1 MNCTPG
7 AGFSY
12 AGMSGFCRACQEEI
26 HLQIWEELLLVL
38 GLSMDGFAAS
48 VCMGI
53 ALGPESRGRYRIVA
67 LVSGCHA
74 AMVVL
79 GCWLGMGLQGWIGTA
94 WPWVAAALLLA
105 LGANMLRTAGR
116 EENCKA
122 GLTPG
127 AMAALSLATSL
138 DAFTVG
144 VAFSL
149 MEVPMLRAGGLTLLV
164 MGALSILG
172 AWFGGSVGKRHR
184 KTARLAGGLI
194 LCILGFRL
202 FWSALG
208 TLTL

>member
-1 MNCTPG
+1 M
-7 AGFSY
+7 
-12 AGMSGFCRACQEEI
+12 R
-26 HLQIWEELLLVL
+26 IWEELLLVL

-48 VCMGI
+48 VCMGVT
-53 ALGPESRGRYRIVA
+53 LGPERGGRYRIVA

-79 GCWLGMGLQGWIGTA
+79 GCWLGIGLQSRIGTA
-94 WPWVAAALLLA
+94 WPFAAAALLLA

-116 EENCKA
+116 EEGCRT
-122 GLTPG
+122 GLTSG
-127 AMAALSLATSL
+127 AMAALAMATSL

-149 MEVPMLRAGGLTLLV
+149 MEVPVLRAGGLTLLV

-172 AWFGGSVGKRHR
+172 VWFGGAVGKRHR

>member
-1 MNCTPG
+1 M
-7 AGFSY
+7 
-12 AGMSGFCRACQEEI
+12 Q
-26 HLQIWEELLLVL
+26 LWEELLLVF

-48 VCMGI
+48 VCMGM
-53 ALGPESRGRYRIVA
+53 ALGENAREKYRVVA
-67 LVSGCHA
+67 LVSGCHV

-79 GCWLGMGLQGWIGTA
+79 GCFLGMGLQHWVETA
-94 WPWVAAALLLA
+94 YPWVASALLLA

-116 EENCKA
+116 EEDYKA
-122 GLTPG
+122 GLAPG

-149 MEVPMLRAGGLTLLV
+149 MAVPALRAGAMTALV
-164 MGALSILG
+164 MGALSFLG

-184 KTARLAGGLI
+184 KTARLAGGFI

-202 FWSALG
+202 LWSALM
-208 TLTL
+208 TLAL

>member
-1 MNCTPG
+1 M
-7 AGFSY
+7 
-12 AGMSGFCRACQEEI
+12 Q
-26 HLQIWEELLLVL
+26 LWEELLLVL

-48 VCMGI
+48 VCMGMG
-53 ALGPESRGRYRIVA
+53 LGAERRGRYRIVA

-79 GCWLGMGLQGWIGTA
+79 GCWLGMGLQRWIETA
-94 WPWVAAALLLA
+94 YPWVAAALLLA

-116 EENCKA
+116 EETCNA

-149 MEVPMLRAGGLTLLV
+149 MEVPVLRAGAMTALV
-164 MGALSILG
+164 MGLLSILG
-172 AWFGGSVGKRHR
+172 AWFGGGLGKRHR
-184 KTARLAGGLI
+184 KTARLAGGFI

-202 FWSALG
+202 LGNALG